1 MKKSAKI
8 SEIFSK
14 YTGLRHCSVSDNS
27 GEEFYHKKLNQLFYD
42 TLQEG
47 SRLEIILDGNRGYSP
62 SFIDESF
69 GNLVYDF
76 TLEKVLNNLEIVSN
90 DIPMWKD
97 SIVTKTYPLWESR
110 RLNKDTPK
118 KTMHHDD
125 WWAFID
131 NKFTKINMSK

>member
-14 YTGLRHCSVSDNS
+14 YTGLRHCSISDNS

-42 TLQEG
+42 TLKEG
-47 SRLEIILDGNRGYSP
+47 NILEIILDGNRGYSP

-76 TLEKVLNNLEIVSN
+76 TLEKVIKNLEIVSN

-97 SIVTKTYPLWESR
+97 SIITKTYPLWENR
-110 RLNKDTPK
+110 RVNKEIPK
-118 KTMHHDD
+118 KTTLHND
-125 WWAFID
+125 WWAFIE
-131 NKFTKINMSK
+131 NKFTKINVSK

>member
-14 YTGLRHCSVSDNS
+14 YTGLRHCSISDNS
-27 GEEFYHKKLNQLFYD
+27 GEEFYHTKLNQLFYD

-47 SRLEIILDGNRGYSP
+47 NTLEIILDGNRGYSP

-76 TLEKVLNNLEIVSN
+76 TLEKVKQNLEIVSN

-97 SIVTKTYPLWESR
+97 SIITKTYPLWENR
-110 RLNKDTPK
+110 RKSKDFPK
-118 KTMHHDD
+118 KTINHDD
-125 WWAFID
+125 WWVFID
-131 NKFTKINMSK
+131 NKFTKTNTPK